1 MDTHTLYPLI
11 VQSPNWILT
20 YKFYVYKLI
29 WLSIAIPTTGHDNLQ
44 HTSNLTK
51 KQVELR

>member
-1 MDTHTLYPLI
+1 MSYVVWYRNTHTLYPLI

-29 WLSIAIPTTGHDNLQ
+29 WLSIAIPTTGHGNLQ
-44 HTSNLTK
+44 HVHL
-51 KQVELR
+51 